1 MRAKQ
6 QQRIHDMTVPR
17 LRVIAESI
25 VALED
30 REDAE
35 RVAEREPHIA
45 SRIEL
50 TSDQRRGRL
59 SWRRRRPAR
68 QRAIREQKASKSFGQ
83 SPCSAVGLLFCKR
96 FLCRVHSRPSS
107 STRRVAFSR
116 LKLAAGGN
124 LFCRSAPISTL
135 ARAFRVMA
143 GSRWSSDLMSS
154 RRYALYVA
162 PPTDSD
168 LWRFGCEVIGR
179 DALTGDALEGF
190 APEGHEPE
198 AWRALTSDPRRY
210 GFHATLKAPFHLR
223 ADLDVVDLM
232 DHVAAFARTLT
243 PFDAGELHPGA
254 MATDDG
260 RAFVVLKPRGQSKSL
275 RSLEE
280 ATVRAARSGSRA
292 SDPGRT
298 RPTQRCAAIAKAAL
312 LSRSVGLPL
321 RHR

>member
-1 MRAKQ
+1 
-6 QQRIHDMTVPR
+6 
-17 LRVIAESI
+17 
-25 VALED
+25 
-30 REDAE
+30 
-35 RVAEREPHIA
+35 
-45 SRIEL
+45 
-50 TSDQRRGRL
+50 
-59 SWRRRRPAR
+59 
-68 QRAIREQKASKSFGQ
+68 
-83 SPCSAVGLLFCKR
+83 
-96 FLCRVHSRPSS
+96 
-107 STRRVAFSR
+107 
-116 LKLAAGGN
+116 
-124 LFCRSAPISTL
+124 
-135 ARAFRVMA
+135 
-143 GSRWSSDLMSS
+143 MSS

-243 PFDAGELHPGA
+243 PFDAGELRPGA

-280 ATVRAARSGSRA
+280 ATVRGLEAVRAPLSQEERVRRNVARLSPRQRYYLEAWGYPYVIDEFRPHFTLSNAVPDPAPIVKSLEWEFSLRVASRA
-292 SDPGRT
+292 MRVDALTLFGEMSPGGDFRIL
-298 RPTQRCAAIAKAAL
+298 RCFPLGRSQRQRRLSSRVAAAAFID
-312 LSRSVGLPL
+312 
-321 RHR
+321 